1 MDLFNPFPG
10 LRPFEPDEEHLF
22 FGREKETDELL
33 RRLRTNRF
41 LAVVGT
47 SGSGKSSLVRS
58 GLIPSLQGGYLVGAG
73 SSWRMAVFRP
83 GEDPVGNMAA
93 ALAHPDVLGITD
105 EEFAATNRVLMEATL
120 RRGPQGLVDAVRQA
134 RLPADHN
141 LLVLVDQFEELFR
154 FRRNAHIAHS
164 RDEAIA
170 FVRTLLEAVRQQD
183 LPVYVALTMRS
194 DFIGDCMD
202 FPGLSE
208 AVNSGLYLVGRMS
221 RDQLRSAIT
230 GPVAVG
236 GGSITQRLV
245 HRVLND
251 LGDDQDQLPLVQHA
265 LMRTWEHWAR
275 TRSASVTVRLKP
287 DTTSDSSTVR
297 LKPDTTSDS
306 STVRPKPDTTD
317 DSSPIDIAD
326 YEAIGTFA
334 GALSRHAEEA
344 YVEAESE
351 GLASIVRRVFQALTD
366 TVTDP
371 RGVRRPTSVAELA
384 TIAGAPESDVV
395 RVVDGFRRPGRSFL
409 MPPAVVPLTPRS
421 IIDLSHESLM
431 RCWTRLIEWAEQE
444 RRAAEFYVR
453 LSRAA
458 RWRAEGTGG
467 LWRNPE
473 LELAER
479 WLKENEPTAA
489 WGSRYDEGFERAR
502 AFLTESVEAR
512 RAEELRVERERRT
525 RLRRAQGAAAVL
537 GVFLIVA
544 SSLAYLAWR
553 ESRRAEKNLDLAR
566 AAVDQS
572 LSSVDRNPARV
583 GADVPELDELRR
595 DLLGKAQTFYSAFM
609 REEPTSEA
617 LKRDVALAHVKI
629 GHINR
634 LLEKPAEAEQ
644 EYKDA
649 IGRLR
654 GLVDADPGN
663 PALRQA
669 LADASN
675 WLGETLRPQ
684 AARAADAEAAYN
696 QALDIQSKLIE
707 QSPDA
712 QVRREY
718 ARSFYNRGILRAERG
733 NAAASES
740 DFRDAIRLLESPA
753 AGGGAAAQELARAYN
768 NLGTLLADDPKR
780 SAEVRALWEKAIAID
795 EGLVAAEPGNREYK
809 IELATFCANL
819 APMLK
824 EQGADAEADERSRQ
838 ALTLVQEQARLAPS
852 LAVTLADTHSL
863 RGTILEARND
873 LAANREYGEALDLFA
888 GAGEQP
894 AVRARP
900 DYQLRF
906 GDLLVNLAAFPS
918 TNADRRTLLG
928 RAVHAYASMA
938 QTIASNGSRAE
949 AQAAA
954 DTIARILPSM
964 PQSDRAALTDAARQL
979 STRLGD
985 PR

>member
-1 MDLFNPFPG
+1 VDLFNPFPG

-58 GLIPSLQGGYLVGAG
+58 GLIPSLQGGYLVGAS

-83 GEDPVGNMAA
+83 GEDPVGNLAA
-93 ALAHPDVLGITD
+93 ALATPDVLGISD

-120 RRGPQGLVDAVRQA
+120 RRGPQGLADAVRQA
-134 RLPADHN
+134 RLPKDHN

-170 FVRTLLEAVRQQD
+170 FVRMLLEAVRQED
-183 LPVYVALTMRS
+183 LPIYVALTMRS

-236 GGSITQRLV
+236 GGSIAPRLV

-275 TRSASVTVRLKP
+275 DGAAAPSKP
-287 DTTSDSSTVR
+287 DPT
-297 LKPDTTSDS
+297 
-306 STVRPKPDTTD
+306 
-317 DSSPIDIAD
+317 SSPIDIAD
-326 YEAIGTFA
+326 YEAIGTFN

-344 YVEAESE
+344 YAEAESD
-351 GLASIVRRVFQALTD
+351 GLASIVMRVFQALTD

-384 TIAGAPESDVV
+384 AIAGAPESDVV
-395 RVVDGFRRPGRSFL
+395 RVVDGFRRAGRSFL
-409 MPPAVVPLTPRS
+409 MPPPAVALTPRS

-431 RCWTRLIEWAEQE
+431 RCWTRLIDWAEHE

-502 AFLTESVEAR
+502 AFLAESVEAR

-544 SSLAYLAWR
+544 SALAYLAWR
-553 ESRRAEKNLDLAR
+553 ESQRAEKNLDLAR

-572 LSSVDRNPARV
+572 LSSVDQNPARV
-583 GADVPELDELRR
+583 GADVPQLDELRR
-595 DLLGKAQTFYSAFM
+595 DLLAKAQTFYSAFM
-609 REEPTSEA
+609 REEPTSET

-634 LLEKPAEAEQ
+634 LLEKPAEAEK

-649 IGRLR
+649 IARLR
-654 GLVDADPGN
+654 ALAVADPGN

-684 AARAADAEAAYN
+684 AARAADAEAAYD
-696 QALDIQSKLIE
+696 QALEIQSRLATE
-707 QSPDA
+707 QSANA
-712 QVRREY
+712 QIRREF
-718 ARSFYNRGILRAERG
+718 ARSYYNRGILRAERG
-733 NAAASES
+733 NAAASEA
-740 DFRDAIRLLESPA
+740 DFREAIHLLESPV

-768 NLGTLLADDPKR
+768 NLGTLLADDPTR

-795 EGLVAAEPGNREYK
+795 EGLVAAEPENREYK
-809 IELATFCANL
+809 IELATFCANI

-824 EQGADAEADERSRQ
+824 EQGSEAEAERRSRQ

-852 LAVTLADTHSL
+852 LTVALADTHSL

-873 LAANREYGEALDLFA
+873 LAANREYAEALDLFA

-918 TNADRRTLLG
+918 ANADRRALLG
-928 RAVHAYASMA
+928 RAVRAYADLA
-938 QTIASNGSRAE
+938 ETIAANGSRAE
-949 AQAAA
+949 AQNAA

-964 PQSDRAALTDAARQL
+964 PQTDRAALTAAARQL

-985 PR
+985 SR